1 MSKTLKPLTM
11 AITPRSEPPQIQRFP
26 QSKYIDAVRWLPP
39 VTALDRFAAIAFFDS
54 DSDSSSVE
62 IYSVGSNPANLV
74 PQSSWVSPSRVYS
87 LKTSHSQHRPFV
99 AAGTFSSS
107 LHVLF
112 SNPMDASS
120 LESELSIPGKVLH
133 EGPISCIDLMDGEL
147 ECLTVGEDGK
157 VNVVSIGAS
166 NLNHRRVFDSS
177 GLVSY
182 TATKWASP
190 AEFATGGCGFSLQWW
205 DQRKPGGA
213 VSQFKGNWAQRTS
226 GIIHSIDVHP
236 SRKHTCLAGGSLGT
250 VFAWDLRWPQQPIIL
265 SGVGTGDAGAHSPS
279 ESEVWEVQYDR
290 YAKSVNM
297 GNSSSSK
304 ILPAMICSEDGIL
317 AVIEQGEEPLELVA
331 EPCAI
336 NSFDIDCQNPS
347 DVICSLEWESIAVLS
362 RS

>member
-1 MSKTLKPLTM
+1 M
-11 AITPRSEPPQIQRFP
+11 AITSHPQPPQIQRFP

-54 DSDSSSVE
+54 DSDTSSVE
-62 IYSVGSNPANLV
+62 IYSIGSNNPPNLA
-74 PQSSWVSPSRVYS
+74 PQSSWVSPSRVSS
-87 LKTSHSQHRPFV
+87 LKASQSQHRPFV
-99 AAGTFSSS
+99 AAATFSSS

-112 SNPMDASS
+112 SDPMDASS
-120 LESELSIPGKVLH
+120 LESEISIPGKVLH

-157 VNVVSIGAS
+157 INVVSIGVS

-190 AEFATGGCGFSLQWW
+190 AEFATAGYGFSLQWW

-213 VSQFKGNWAQRTS
+213 VSQFKGDWAQRRTS
-226 GIIHSIDVHP
+226 GIVHSIDIHP

-290 YAKSVNM
+290 YATSVNM

-336 NSFDIDCQNPS
+336 NSFDIDRQNPS